1 MNKNILRKNYELKKS
16 KNNER
21 ENRKKY
27 NYFNDNI
34 IKDFEN
40 FEKIKK
46 DKFIM
51 IEELK
56 ELYQSKDKKS
66 YILEL
71 ENYYILIRDN
81 IEKSFF
87 INKFFYIEKFEK
99 EEYQKM
105 NLLEFIK
112 EKNFIIIEDYK
123 INDKM
128 IIILNHNEDIIKKS
142 KEEK

>member
-51 IEELK
+51 IEELR

>member
-1 MNKNILRKNYELKKS
+1 MNKNLLRKNYELKKS

-66 YILEL
+66 YILEF